1 MILVDTSIW
10 INHFNKSSAGLIS
23 LLDSAKVCIHP
34 FIIGELSCGNIS
46 NRSEILALL
55 KSLPIVETV
64 LDDEVFTLIE
74 NKKLYGIGLGF
85 VDVHLLASALIH
97 NVQIWTGD
105 KSLNN
110 AAIKLGI
117 NSQGKL

>member
-10 INHFNKSSAGLIS
+10 VDHFNNSDDDLIN
-23 LLDSAKVCIHP
+23 LLNSGRVCIHP
-34 FIIGELSCGNIS
+34 FVIGELSCGNIL

-55 KSLPIVETV
+55 KALPRVEPA
-64 LDDEVFTLIE
+64 LEDEVFTLIE

-97 NVQIWTGD
+97 NVKIWTRD
-105 KSLNN
+105 KTLKK
-110 AAIKLGI
+110 AAINI
-117 NSQGKL
+117 NIHK